1 MELCGSR
8 KSCSCVVQLKIV
20 MVLNFKKQSKN
31 MKMDERIYIYIY
43 IYKALKICRNFKIMN
58 SLAPFLVNGVS

>member
-1 MELCGSR
+1 
-8 KSCSCVVQLKIV
+8 VQLKIV

-31 MKMDERIYIYIY
+31 MKMDERIHIYIY
-43 IYKALKICRNFKIMN
+43 IYKALKICRNFKIRN